1 MATRRNRLPPHIKL
15 GGLLVLLFALWGAFL
30 VNSVRGDR
38 AQLTA
43 RVAVL
48 MELQGLRAELV
59 ASQPEGARSHRAAA
73 ERIAAGLDAP
83 DLQADVAALGA
94 TLDAYLDTRSSTT
107 EAALESQ
114 LGSLVWAL
122 RERNE
127 ALSKALGDSWASV
140 VVLVLASLGLA
151 VGLLGLGVVADRRR
165 VRAERL
171 RRDLEE
177 VHLDLGGAKDEA
189 NARAA
194 RMRQFLSNASQELRT
209 SMLGIHRMLDLLGTT
224 SLNAEQTETVDV
236 IRHSGGVLLTLT
248 GQLVDYS
255 RLRTARIELGH
266 DEFDLLSLVEESLT
280 GVAPSAHSKGIDLGL
295 HYATDV
301 PQRARGDGPRVR
313 QILLNLVGNA
323 VRFTERGGVDVRVAL
338 LHSDLGHATYRFE
351 VEDTGPGIE
360 LDEQD
365 HLFSAEFGLGLAIA
379 RRLVDLMDGEMG
391 VESAPGQGSTFW
403 FTIPLGVPD
412 DGGLRVIRGAPA
424 LRGKSVLCADPSEA
438 NRAVLEE
445 ELSRAGAMVT
455 CLASSD
461 ALLEALDAGQEPDVL
476 VVRLEADER
485 DAQLMKAVRERRDGS
500 QLAVIGTAPVG
511 VRIESLVAFD
521 VLGRV
526 PRPLRPTRLGSQV
539 ARLLHSGTGPL
550 HEDSS
555 FVGMDLGPSPPIGA
569 EAVLVVDDNAVNR
582 RVTASLLRRAG
593 YEVHVA
599 TNGFEAIDAVAN
611 RRFALVLMDV
621 RMPDMDGVEATAQIR
636 TLEGEELHT
645 PIVAMT
651 GDVVPGEQRRYLD
664 AGMDDCLAKPVAPEL
679 LRSMVGRWVQRAS
692 ARDGSGAHG
701 PDEG

>member
-1 MATRRNRLPPHIKL
+1 MAVRRTHLPMHIKL
-15 GGLLVLLFALWGAFL
+15 GGLLVLVFLVWGASL
-30 VNSVRGDR
+30 VSSVREDR

-43 RVAVL
+43 RVGVL
-48 MELQGLRAELV
+48 IELQGLRAELV
-59 ASQPEGARSHRAAA
+59 AFQPEGARSHRASA

-83 DLQADVAALGA
+83 DLQTDVTALGVA
-94 TLDAYLDTRSSTT
+94 LDAYLDTRSSTAQAT
-107 EAALESQ
+107 LARQ
-114 LGSLVWAL
+114 LDSMVAEL
-122 RERNE
+122 REHNV
-127 ALSKALGDSWASV
+127 ALSEELGGSWASV
-140 VVLVLASLGLA
+140 VLLVLSSLGLA
-151 VGLLGLGVVADRRR
+151 VALLGLGVVADRRR

-177 VHLDLGGAKDEA
+177 VHLDLGGAKSEA
-189 NARAA
+189 NARAG
-194 RMRQFLSNASQELRT
+194 RMRRFLSNASQELRS
-209 SMLGIHRMLDLLGTT
+209 SMLGINRMLDLLLTT
-224 SLNAEQTETVDV
+224 PLSDEQEQTVDV

-255 RLRTARIELGH
+255 RLRTARIDLEH
-266 DEFDLLSLVEESLT
+266 DEFDLLALVEGSLT

-301 PQRARGDGPRVR
+301 PQRARGDGRRVR

-323 VRFTERGGVDVRVAL
+323 VRFTEQGGVDVRVAL
-338 LHSDLGHATYRFE
+338 RQSDLGHAVYRFE

-365 HLFSAEFGLGLAIA
+365 HLFDAEFGLGLAIA

-391 VESAPGQGSTFW
+391 VESAPGEGSTFW

-412 DGGLRVIRGAPA
+412 DGGLRVIRGVPA
-424 LRGKSVLCADPSEA
+424 LRGKAVLCADHSQA

-455 CLASSD
+455 CVSSPD

-485 DAQLMKAVRERRDGS
+485 DPVLLKSVRERRS
-500 QLAVIGTAPVG
+500 AEQLTVIGTAPVA
-511 VRIESLVAFD
+511 VRVDSLDSFG
-521 VLGRV
+521 VLGWV

-539 ARLLHSGTGPL
+539 ARLLHDGPGPL

-555 FVGMDLGPSPPIGA
+555 FVGMDLGPSPPAGA
-569 EAVLVVDDNAVNR
+569 QAVLVVDDNAVNR

-599 TNGFEAIDAVAN
+599 TNGFEAIDAVTN
-611 RRFALVLMDV
+611 RRFAVVLMDV
-621 RMPDMDGVEATAQIR
+621 RMPDMDGLEATAQIR
-636 TLEGEELHT
+636 SLEGDELHT

-651 GDVVPGEQRRYLD
+651 GDVVPGEQRLYLD
-664 AGMDDCLAKPVAPEL
+664 AGMDDCLAKPVSPEL
-679 LRSMVGRWVQRAS
+679 LRSVVGRWVDA
-692 ARDGSGAHG
+692 GGAVDEAGG
-701 PDEG
+701 P